1 MRSTKVARDLSDAR
15 SRLSETVRTAML
27 TGRNRRVS
35 SIPAIAFSQ
44 CRVAPAASD
53 IDRHV
58 ALGNLVQAIGRLAKP
73 QLIDPEIR
81 QHALDKLAGLG
92 LRQAL
97 DQPQRVPVSGR
108 RGGYPARRLGG
119 RQDQP
124 A

>member
-1 MRSTKVARDLSDAR
+1 MRSTKVAPDLSDAR

-44 CRVAPAASD
+44 CRVARAPSD

-58 ALGNLVQAIGRLAKP
+58 ALGNLVQAVGRLAKP
-73 QLIDPEIR
+73 QLVDPEIR

-97 DQPQRVPVSGR
+97 GPQPRIPRRGR
-108 RGGYPARRLGG
+108 RDVARAECVGGDQGG
-119 RQDQP
+119 E
-124 A
+124 